1 MRIIESATEHEN
13 AWKAALGC
21 IVYEF
26 AHIEMRMFLMCAL
39 FLDINS
45 IEKIPLSKRINKAIG
60 FFKST
65 FPGRSAKLISVLIE
79 LKQHAKFRN
88 AVVHGGLTGFASLRG
103 THPSRIFDSEFGEI
117 FLEEVLSRLERIK
130 DLHTQLSM
138 QERELDL
145 LSLEQARNRTKSLDA
160 H

>member
-1 MRIIESATEHEN
+1 MRIIESATEHED

-26 AHIEMRMFLMCAL
+26 ARIEMRMFLMCAL
-39 FLDINS
+39 FLDTNS
-45 IEKIPLSKRINKAIG
+45 IEKLPLSKRIDKAIG

-65 FPGRSAKLISVLIE
+65 FPGRSAKLISTLIE
-79 LKQHAKFRN
+79 LKQQAKFRN

-117 FLEEVLSRLERIK
+117 FLEEVLSRSERIK
-130 DLHTQLSM
+130 DLHTQLNM
-138 QERELDL
+138 QEQELDL
-145 LSLEQARNRTKSLDA
+145 FSLEQARYHTKTPSAL
-160 H
+160 